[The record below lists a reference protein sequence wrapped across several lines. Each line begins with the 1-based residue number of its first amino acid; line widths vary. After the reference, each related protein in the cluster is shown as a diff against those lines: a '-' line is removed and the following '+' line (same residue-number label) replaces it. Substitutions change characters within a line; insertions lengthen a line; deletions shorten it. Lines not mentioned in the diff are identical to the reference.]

1 MGVKPTVE
9 AGARCGVETHLYGFG
24 EDIYGEEL
32 TVELVQFVRPERKF
46 DGLTDLSAQL
56 EKDVP
61 AGESFWKQEK
71 MKKLL

>member
-1 MGVKPTVE
+1 M
-9 AGARCGVETHLYGFG
+9 
-24 EDIYGEEL
+24 EEL

-46 DGLTDLSAQL
+46 DGLTDLIAQL